1 MDGKKHG
8 SEDRKHR
15 EQRREEEK
23 RREEGG
29 EKKAYFSVFFRT
41 NNLWPKQRFEELDT
55 ITEILM
61 PHLVCQQ
68 SKMTF
73 KMIPNPLHVR

>member
-29 EKKAYFSVFFRT
+29 EKTAYFSVFFRT
-41 NNLWPKQRFEELDT
+41 NNL
-55 ITEILM
+55 
-61 PHLVCQQ
+61 
-68 SKMTF
+68 
-73 KMIPNPLHVR
+73 

>member
-29 EKKAYFSVFFRT
+29 ERQHIFLCFLGLTTF
-41 NNLWPKQRFEELDT
+41 D
-55 ITEILM
+55 
-61 PHLVCQQ
+61 Q
-68 SKMTF
+68 SRDLRSWTPSLKF
-73 KMIPNPLHVR
+73 